1 MTQSDSRSPQAKSTL
16 RVAVSNLSDRSELE
30 ATLKQLGVVAESF
43 ADSAGD
49 AGAVPLERWSAQL
62 VAGEFSHVVFASA
75 QGVRLVIEMEPE
87 GERRDR
93 MITALAKCVIVARG
107 KMPAQALAEFGIHA
121 HQVVKPPSVEGL
133 LEALSSDDLVGKVVG
148 IQPFDKAQE
157 HQLASEIEARGGS
170 ARLVAPATTVDPE
183 ATRLLE
189 RILSEELGA
198 VAFLSERAAAWMFD
212 ACRVSGQETRLVHA
226 LRTVFVLASEQA
238 TDLLRRRGVHP
249 HLVMDHAAIISPNRD
264 SIAEALGL
272 TNTSKMHQNAAVGR
286 ERVVIVGNGMVGYKF
301 CDRLTESGE
310 SKEKLSVVALGEE
323 PLPAYDRVHL
333 SEYFSGKTADDLLLE
348 PAEWYKER
356 GIDLRLNQKV
366 SRIDRES
373 RLVITQTGEE
383 VPYDTLVLAT
393 GAGPFV
399 PPIPGTEKKGVFV
412 YRTIDDLNAITE
424 YAKRCQSAAVI
435 GGGLLGLE
443 AAKAAKDL
451 GLETHVVEMAPRLM
465 PRQLDDAGAALLK
478 REIESLGLTVHLGK
492 RTTGIAG
499 DEKVSAVCFADG
511 DALAIDMIIIS
522 AGIKPRDSLAKEAG
536 IKRYE
541 RGGIVVNNH
550 LRTSDENI
558 YAIGECAVHE
568 GTLYGLVAPGYEMA
582 GAAAQNILGN
592 PTEFAGADMSTKLKL
607 LGVDV
612 ASLGDAFADTERG
625 ATSVVYHDLLA
636 KVYKKLIVDETGKKL
651 IGAILVGDT
660 KEYATLLPYAKSGD
674 ELPLSPDEL
683 LFGTRGEG
691 GGVGLPMPD
700 TAQICSCNNVTK
712 LDIVQAI
719 DVDPGCSVDSL
730 KKCTKAGTGC
740 GGCMP
745 LVIDLFNAEMAARG
759 QVVKKAICEHFD
771 YSRQELFD
779 LVRVGQIKTFE
790 ELLNKHGSG
799 HGCEVCKPVAGSIFA
814 TTGTD
819 PIIEHQMLQ
828 DTNDRFLAN
837 IQRKGLYSVVPRIPG
852 GEITPEKLIAMGE
865 VAKKYNLYTKVTGG
879 QRIDLFG
886 ARVDQLPEIWEE
898 LIAAGFESG
907 HAYAKSL
914 RTVKSCVGSTWCRY
928 GVGDS
933 VGFAIRVEN
942 RYKGLRS
949 PHKLKSGVSG
959 CTRECAE
966 AQGKDF
972 GLIATEH
979 GYNLYVCGNGGA
991 KPRHADLLAADIDE
1005 DTAIKYLDRFIM
1017 YYIRTADKLQRT
1029 SVWLEKIEGGIDHV
1043 KNVVVNDSLG
1053 IAAQL
1058 EEDIQKLIDGYVC
1071 EWKDVVENPEKRN
1084 LFRHFAGED
1093 KASPP
1098 VEMVSERGQ
1107 GYPVAWPKAALT
1119 GKVRLPM
1126 AGISWQ
1132 RLARVEDV
1140 PAEGGTAVKYGEVQL
1155 ALFHFKSKGQWF
1167 ATQNLCPHKR
1177 EMVLARGLLGD
1188 AGGAPKVA
1196 CPFHKK
1202 TFNLE
1207 TGAGISDEELSIAT
1221 FPVKVDEGW
1230 VYAELPS
1237 ADALSE
1243 SMKSQGCVEDC
1254 ATAAE

>member
-1 MTQSDSRSPQAKSTL
+1 MTHSESRSLKPPPTL
-16 RVAVSNLSDRSELE
+16 RVAVSNLNERDELARTFAE
-30 ATLKQLGVVAESF
+30 LGAAVESF

-75 QGVRLVIEMEPE
+75 QGVRLVVEMEPE
-87 GERRDR
+87 GERRDK
-93 MITALAKCVIVARG
+93 MIAALGKCVIIARG

-121 HQVVKPPSVEGL
+121 QHVVKPPT
-133 LEALSSDDLVGKVVG
+133 LEALLEVIKADGLIGRVVG
-148 IQPFDKAQE
+148 VQPFDKSQE
-157 HQLASEIEARGGS
+157 HQLASAIEAQGGI
-170 ARLVAPATTVDPE
+170 ARLVAPVTTVDPE

-198 VAFLSERAAAWMFD
+198 IAFLSERAAAWMFD
-212 ACRVSGQETRLVHA
+212 ACRVSGQEGRLVQA
-226 LRTVFVLASEQA
+226 LRTVLVLASEQA

-249 HLVMDHAAIISPNRD
+249 HLVMSHSAIVNPDKNA
-264 SIAEALGL
+264 IAEALGF
-272 TNTSKMHQNAAVGR
+272 TDPSKMHQNAAVGR
-286 ERVVIVGNGMVGYKF
+286 ERVVIVGNGMVGYKL
-301 CDRLTESGE
+301 CDRLTDSPESR
-310 SKEKLSVVALGEE
+310 EKLSVVALGEE

-333 SEYFSGKTADDLLLE
+333 SEYFSGKTAEQLLLE
-348 PAEWYKER
+348 PAHWYRER

-366 SRIDRES
+366 LRIDRES
-373 RLVITQTGEE
+373 RLVITQHGEE

-451 GLETHVVEMAPRLM
+451 GLETHVIEMAPRLM
-465 PRQLDDAGAALLK
+465 PRQLDDAGATLLK
-478 REIESLGLTVHLGK
+478 REIESLGLSVHLGK

-499 DEKVSAVCFADG
+499 DEKVTAVCFADG

-536 IKRYE
+536 IKRFE
-541 RGGIVVNNH
+541 RGGIIVDDF

-582 GAAAQNILGN
+582 AAAAQNILGN
-592 PTEFAGADMSTKLKL
+592 TTRFTGADMSTKLKL

-612 ASLGDAFADTERG
+612 ASLGDPFADTEKG
-625 ATSVVYHDLLA
+625 AISVVYHDLLA
-636 KVYKKLIVDETGKKL
+636 RVYKKLIVDDSGKQL

-660 KEYATLLPYAKSGD
+660 KEYSTLLPYAKSGD
-674 ELPLSPDEL
+674 ALPISPDEL
-683 LFGTRGEG
+683 LFGSRSG
-691 GGVGLPMPD
+691 GGGAMLPLPD

-712 LDIVQAI
+712 LNIVQAI
-719 DVDPGCSVDSL
+719 DADPSCSVDAL

-745 LVIDLFNAEMAARG
+745 LVIDLYNAEMAARG
-759 QVVKKAICEHFD
+759 QVVKRSLCEHFD
-771 YSRQELFD
+771 YSRQDLYD
-779 LVRVGQIKTFE
+779 LVRVGQIRSFP
-790 ELLNKHGSG
+790 ELLKKHGRG
-799 HGCEVCKPVAGSIFA
+799 HGCEVCKPAVASILA

-852 GEITPEKLIAMGE
+852 GEITPDKLIAIGQ
-865 VAKKYNLYTKVTGG
+865 VAKKYSLYTKVTGG

-886 ARVDQLPEIWEE
+886 ARVDQLPDIWQE
-898 LIAAGFESG
+898 LIEAGFESG

-928 GVGDS
+928 GVQDS
-933 VGFAIRVEN
+933 VGFAIRVEH

-949 PHKLKSGVSG
+949 PHKLKSAVSG

-966 AQGKDF
+966 AQSKDF

-979 GYNLYVCGNGGA
+979 GYNLYICGNGGT
-991 KPRHADLLAADIDE
+991 KPRHADLLVADIDE
-1005 DTAIKYLDRFIM
+1005 DTAIKYIDRFLM
-1017 YYIRTADKLQRT
+1017 YYIRTADRLQRT
-1029 SVWLEKIEGGIDHV
+1029 SVWLDKIEGGIEHV
-1043 KNVVVNDSLG
+1043 RNVVVNDSLG
-1053 IAAQL
+1053 IAEQL
-1058 EEDIQKLIDGYVC
+1058 EADIQKLIDGYVC
-1071 EWKDVVENPEKRN
+1071 EWKDAIDSPAKRD
-1084 LFRHFAGED
+1084 LFRHFAGPE

-1098 VEMVSERGQ
+1098 VEMVEEREQ
-1107 GYPVAWPKAALT
+1107 TYPIAWPKTALT
-1119 GKVRLPM
+1119 KKVHLPL

-1132 RLARVEDV
+1132 KLVPVGDV
-1140 PAEGGTAVKYGEVQL
+1140 PVEGGTAVKYGEVQL
-1155 ALFHFKSKGQWF
+1155 AVFNFQTQGKWF
-1167 ATQNLCPHKR
+1167 VTQNLCPHKR

-1188 AGGAPKVA
+1188 AAGAPKVA

-1207 TGAGISDEELSIAT
+1207 TGQGISDEELSIST
-1221 FPVKVDEGW
+1221 FPAKVEGGW
-1230 VYAELPS
+1230 IYAELPS
-1237 ADALSE
+1237 AASLAE
-1243 SMKSQGCVEDC
+1243 SMRNQGCVEDC

>member
-1 MTQSDSRSPQAKSTL
+1 MPQSQSRVKIPNLSL
-16 RVAVSNLSDRSELE
+16 RVAVSNLGERIEL
-30 ATLKQLGVVAESF
+30 ARTLAALGVTAESF

-49 AGAVPLERWSAQL
+49 AGALPLERWSAQL
-62 VAGEFSHVVFASA
+62 MAGAFSHVVFASA

-93 MITALAKCVIVARG
+93 MVAALGKCTIIARG
-107 KMPAQALAEFGIHA
+107 KMPAQALFEFGIHA
-121 HQVVKPPSVEGL
+121 NVTVKQPTVEAIV
-133 LEALSSDDLVGKVVG
+133 EALTQDDLLGKVVG
-148 IQPFDKAQE
+148 IQPFDKTQE
-157 HQLASEIEARGGS
+157 LQLVAAIETHGGT

-198 VAFLSERAAAWMFD
+198 IAFLSERAAAWMFD
-212 ACRVSGQETRLVHA
+212 ACRVSGQEARLVQA

-249 HLVMDHAAIISPNRD
+249 HLVMNHTSIMSPDRNV
-264 SIAEALGL
+264 IAEALGL
-272 TNTSKMHQNAAVGR
+272 TDPSKMHQNTAVGK
-286 ERVVIVGNGMVGYKF
+286 ERVVIVGNGMVGYKL
-301 CDRLTESGE
+301 CDRLTDKAEGR
-310 SKEKLSVVALGEE
+310 EKISVVALGEE

-333 SEYFSGKTADDLLLE
+333 SEYFSGKTADQLLLE
-348 PAEWYKER
+348 PLEWYRER
-356 GIDLRLNQKV
+356 GIDLRMNQKV
-366 SRIDRES
+366 LRIDRES
-373 RLVITQTGEE
+373 RLVITQTGDE

-465 PRQLDDAGAALLK
+465 PRQLDDAGSALLK
-478 REIESLGLTVHLGK
+478 REIERLGLTVHLGK

-536 IKRYE
+536 IKRFE
-541 RGGIVVNNH
+541 RGGIVVDDL

-558 YAIGECAVHE
+558 FAIGECAVHD
-568 GTLYGLVAPGYEMA
+568 GILYGLVAPGYEMA
-582 GAAAQNILGN
+582 AAAAQTILGT
-592 PTEFAGADMSTKLKL
+592 PTKFTGADMSTKLKL

-612 ASLGDAFADTERG
+612 ASLGDPFADVDKG
-625 ATSVVYHDLLA
+625 AISVVYHDLLA
-636 KVYKKLIVDETGKKL
+636 RVYKKLIVDAEGKRL

-660 KEYATLLPYAKSGD
+660 KEYSTLLPYAKSGD
-674 ELPLSPDEL
+674 ILPISPDEL
-683 LFGTRGEG
+683 LFGSRGGDG
-691 GGVGLPMPD
+691 GALLPLPD
-700 TAQICSCNNVTK
+700 TAQICSCNNVIK

-719 DVDPGCSVDSL
+719 DADPSCTVDAL

-745 LVIDLFNAEMAARG
+745 LVIDLYNAELLARG
-759 QVVKKAICEHFD
+759 QTLKKSICEHFD

-779 LVRVGQIKTFE
+779 LVRVGGIRSFD
-790 ELLNKHGSG
+790 ELLNQHGRG
-799 HGCEVCKPVAGSIFA
+799 HGCEICKPVAASILA
-814 TTGTD
+814 TTGID

-852 GEITPEKLIAMGE
+852 GEITPEKLIVIGE
-865 VAKKYNLYTKVTGG
+865 VAKKYKLYTKVTGG

-886 ARVDQLPEIWEE
+886 ARVDQLPDIWEE

-949 PHKLKSGVSG
+949 PHKLKSAVSG

-966 AQGKDF
+966 AQSKDF
-972 GLIATEH
+972 GLIATEK
-979 GYNLYVCGNGGA
+979 GYNLYICGNGGT

-1005 DTAIKYLDRFIM
+1005 DTALAYIDRFLM

-1029 SVWLEKIEGGIDHV
+1029 SVWLDKIEGGIEHV
-1043 KNVVVNDSLG
+1043 RNVVVDDSLG

-1058 EEDIQKLIDGYVC
+1058 EADIQKLIDGYVC
-1071 EWKDVVENPEKRN
+1071 EWKDVVENPQKRD
-1084 LFRHFAGED
+1084 LFRHFAGSE

-1098 VEMVSERGQ
+1098 VELVQERGQ
-1107 GYPVAWPKAALT
+1107 GFPVAWPKAALT
-1119 GKVRLPM
+1119 GKVHLPM

-1132 RLARVEDV
+1132 RLARVQDV
-1140 PAEGGTAVKYGEVQL
+1140 PEEGGTSVLYGETQI
-1155 ALFHFKSKGQWF
+1155 ALFHFKSKNKWY

-1177 EMVLARGLLGD
+1177 EMVLARGMLGD
-1188 AGGAPKVA
+1188 VSGTPKVA

-1207 TGAGISDEELSIAT
+1207 TGDGISDEELSIAT
-1221 FPVKVDEGW
+1221 FPVKIEDGW
-1230 VYAELPS
+1230 VYAELP
-1237 ADALSE
+1237 AAQALAE
-1243 SMKSQGCVEDC
+1243 SMKAQGCVDDC